1 MNLIENVKIALRALV
16 SNKLRSTLTMLGII
30 IGVGAV
36 VALMAIGE
44 GATASI
50 TGQVEGLGSNMISIL
65 PTRELNGPMNNT
77 QLTRLYYSD
86 YEAIARH
93 SENIAKIAP
102 VFQAGKVV
110 KYGNKS
116 AQYTVTGITADFA
129 DVRSY
134 KVAQGR
140 FVTQSDNAANAR
152 VAVLGSQAATD
163 LFGNLNPLG
172 RTIKIGGIQFDVVGV
187 LESKGSGGF
196 GSSDDVILI
205 PLETGYTKLFGST
218 AMADGKRLLSSLYL
232 SAANPD
238 VVNDAVT
245 RVEYILRKQHGLSPS
260 VEADFSVIS
269 QNQFLD
275 TLGQITTTLTI
286 FLGAIAAI
294 SLLVG
299 GIGIMNIMLVSVT
312 ERTREI
318 GLRKA
323 VGARRNAILAQFLIE
338 TVTLSVFGGL
348 LGVLL
353 GAGVAWLFTF
363 TGMITAQ
370 VTLSSISMAF
380 LFAVAVGVFFGLYPA
395 SRAASLRPIEALRY
409 E

>member
-1 MNLIENVKIALRALV
+1 MNIIENVRIALRALV
-16 SNKLRSTLTMLGII
+16 SNKLRSALTMLGIV

-36 VALMAIGE
+36 VALLAIGQ
-44 GATASI
+44 GATASV
-50 TGQVEGLGSNMISIL
+50 TSQVEGLGSNMITIL
-65 PTRELNGPMNNT
+65 PTRNLRGMMGAQT
-77 QLTRLYYSD
+77 TRLYYSD
-86 YEAIARH
+86 YETIAGH
-93 SENIAKIAP
+93 NENIAKMAP
-102 VFQAGKVV
+102 IYQAGETV
-110 KYGNKS
+110 KYGSKN
-116 AQYTVTGITADFA
+116 AQYTVMGTTPDFT
-129 DVRSY
+129 DVRAY
-134 KVAQGR
+134 KVSQGR
-140 FVTQSDNAANAR
+140 FLNENDSAANAR
-152 VAVLGSQAATD
+152 VAVLGSQTAVD
-163 LFGNLNPLG
+163 LFGNLNPVG
-172 RTIKIGGIQFDVVGV
+172 RSIKIGGVQFDVIGV

-205 PLETGYTKLFGST
+205 PLETGYTKLFGS
-218 AMADGKRLLSSLYL
+218 AAVDNGKRLISTLSI
-232 SAANPD
+232 SAASPN
-238 VVNDAVT
+238 VVNDVIAQ
-245 RVEYILRKQHGLSPS
+245 VEYILRKQHGLDPS
-260 VEADFSVIS
+260 ADADFSVMS

-275 TLGQITTTLTI
+275 TLNQITSTLTI

-323 VGARRNAILAQFLIE
+323 VGARRNTILMQFLVE

-363 TGMITAQ
+363 TGMITAH
-370 VTLSSISMAF
+370 VTLNSVLLAF
-380 LFAVAVGVFFGLYPA
+380 MFAVAVGVFFGLYPA
-395 SRAASLRPIEALRY
+395 SRAAALRPIEALRY